1 MIPKQFQP
9 FMGQG
14 RLRLESWWMVLST
27 IDMLSTIDNM
37 LRQRLMWAAVVSVEE
52 KYLLKM

>member
-1 MIPKQFQP
+1 MIDCAREYRRDVRNMIPKQFKTTV
-9 FMGQG
+9 GI
-14 RLRLESWWMVLST
+14 MVYGL
-27 IDMLSTIDNM
+27 TIDNM